1 MPRSLPGFQVPSWI
15 FKRPA
20 GWEANS
26 VSQKSMR
33 HMEVVCARW
42 MPGDV
47 VRVETP
53 SLGDSVGVR
62 GEVGGA
68 AEARGATPPP
78 TVPCVRGERAADQE
92 VT

>member
-1 MPRSLPGFQVPSWI
+1 
-15 FKRPA
+15 
-20 GWEANS
+20 
-26 VSQKSMR
+26 MR
-33 HMEVVCARW
+33 HMEVECARC

-47 VRVETP
+47 VRVKTP

-68 AEARGATPPP
+68 AGARGATPAPP
-78 TVPCVRGERAADQE
+78 VPCLRGERAADQE